1 MQYTATFQHPET
13 GWPVSVR
20 YAFGRFIVRVHD
32 EISAEASPVGD
43 IDSTHYVVEYDRER
57 GSGWKE
63 YAHEV
68 ISAHS
73 SLHDAWDACRA
84 AQDAAG
90 SVSRFSVRDRGP
102 ASSRDGAGQ
111 AVQRDVELSECYE
124 QTIALVQRWN
134 GRRFASGCDADWG
147 VREMSG
153 QQVEGFDQE

>member
-20 YAFGRFIVRVHD
+20 YAFGRFMVRVHG
-32 EISAEASPVGD
+32 EISSDAYPVGS
-43 IDSTHYVVEYDRER
+43 IDSTHYVVEYDRNR
-57 GSGWKE
+57 NAYK
-63 YAHEV
+63 V

-73 SLHDAWDACRA
+73 GIHDAWDACRA

-90 SVSRFSVRDRGP
+90 SVTRFSVRDRGP

-124 QTIALVQRWN
+124 QTIALVKRWH
-134 GRRFASGCDADWG
+134 GRRFTSACDADWG

-153 QQVEGFDQE
+153 QQVEWFDQD